1 MIHSESF
8 GRAFWLDEENEVCS
22 APWRKDGTVDMAQMD
37 YVSEWTDLEGVDM
50 YRLMDIIKQLINDK
64 MNKYADNITT
74 YAANITREQ
83 IKSGIKGN
91 LLWLSN
97 KYLNTCYEIV
107 LTRLPSILLTL

>member
-1 MIHSESF
+1 MAF
-8 GRAFWLDEENEVCS
+8 GRAFWLDDNDEFCS
-22 APWRKDGTVDMAQMD
+22 APWRTDGSVDMEQWD

-64 MNKYADNITT
+64 MNKYADNLNT

-91 LLWLSN
+91 LL
-97 KYLNTCYEIV
+97 
-107 LTRLPSILLTL
+107 

>member
-22 APWRKDGTVDMAQMD
+22 APWHKDGTVDTANMD

-50 YRLMDIIKQLINDK
+50 YRLMDIVKRLIDDK
-64 MNKYADNITT
+64 MNMYSKNITT

-91 LLWLSN
+91 LL
-97 KYLNTCYEIV
+97 
-107 LTRLPSILLTL
+107 

>member
-1 MIHSESF
+1 MIHSMHF
-8 GRAFWLDEENEVCS
+8 GRAFWLDDNDEFCS
-22 APWRKDGTVDMAQMD
+22 APWRTDGTVDMEQWD

-64 MNKYADNITT
+64 MNKYADNMTT

-91 LLWLSN
+91 LL
-97 KYLNTCYEIV
+97 
-107 LTRLPSILLTL
+107 

>member
-1 MIHSESF
+1 MIHSMGF

-22 APWRKDGTVDMAQMD
+22 APWHKDGTVDIANMD

-64 MNKYADNITT
+64 MNKYADNLNT

-91 LLWLSN
+91 LL
-97 KYLNTCYEIV
+97 
-107 LTRLPSILLTL
+107 

>member
-8 GRAFWLDEENEVCS
+8 GRAFWLDDDNEVCS

-37 YVSEWTDLEGVDM
+37 YVSEWTDLEGVN
-50 YRLMDIIKQLINDK
+50 MDILTNIIKRLIDDK

-91 LLWLSN
+91 LL
-97 KYLNTCYEIV
+97 
-107 LTRLPSILLTL
+107 